1 MSRREKQQLLT
12 DIGNMKDEKHNDNL
26 QEKVDQDEIDR
37 LEENRKNKDLID
49 RIGVDSNVYTAEIDL
64 NMGIN
69 TLGQVRRQT
78 QNEIKTQLDS
88 QQDMIDVPEEMR
100 RKYGDDISVRK
111 QGPVDLKEK
120 RIVQSQNYMTQDSMK
135 VDLDDGDRL
144 DLDTGTMLSMLD
156 KEDEKD
162 KAE

>member
-12 DIGNMKDEKHNDNL
+12 DIGNMKDEKNDNL